1 MTQFIEVPP
10 QRLQAE
16 VLESLLEEFASRDGT
31 DYGVRESSLEQK
43 VAALHKQLQ
52 SRDLLILYE
61 TDGEHWDILPR
72 EQALALLND

>member
-52 SRDLLILYE
+52 RRDLLILYE